1 MDRWSRLS
9 WTLLA
14 LLLAMSA
21 APADSDVQFAQARSA
36 SRPGEPTGTIPALRA
51 TVTGLRFFESP
62 QRPTKK
68 HYDDIFF
75 YNAARYIYWELTL
88 SHPALGRKTS
98 FAVEDIW
105 HGPGGDVVHRGAHV
119 FALEGD
125 WTDSFVFAGARK
137 VGTITVDNPVA
148 SIPDPACLERNAD
161 RRRRNEPEVSC
172 PAVGHGSVDLE
183 RWGRGVYQVDI
194 LVDKQTVATGR
205 FAMWEKGEIYGE
217 VEEKTRDRSSPA
229 GGIAAVNAKVASLR
243 FFETGVDVLPQKD
256 RRYGTRFPLM
266 TTHNMG
272 WELNLSHAVTRQWQP
287 LPIEALLYVTDGQG
301 PRVMQRRVMQ
311 SAVPAGWP
319 NTSHVGLF
327 AWDDDYYY
335 QRAGNGRS
343 PGKWLPGS
351 YRVDLYVHNRK
362 IASGAFEVAR

>member
-1 MDRWSRLS
+1 L
-9 WTLLA
+9 TLLA

-21 APADSDVQFAQARSA
+21 APADSGVQFAQARSA
-36 SRPGEPTGTIPALRA
+36 SRPGEPTGTIPAVRA

-62 QRPTKK
+62 QRPTKR

-88 SHPALGRKTS
+88 SHPALGRQTS

-105 HGPGGDVVHRGAHV
+105 HGPGGDIVHRGSHV

-205 FAMWEKGEIYGE
+205 FAMWGKDEIYGE
-217 VEEKTRDRSSPA
+217 VEEKTRDRALPA

-243 FFETGVDVLPQKD
+243 FFETGVDVLPQRD

-266 TTHNMG
+266 TAPNVG
-272 WELNLSHAVTRQWQP
+272 WELKLSHAVTRQWLP

-301 PRVMQRRVMQ
+301 QRVMQRRVMQ

-319 NTSHVGLF
+319 NTSHVDLF

-351 YRVDLYVHNRK
+351 YRVDLYVQNRK

>member
-1 MDRWSRLS
+1 MNRSSRLS
-9 WTLLA
+9 WTLVA

-21 APADSDVQFAQARSA
+21 GPADSGLQLAQARSA
-36 SRPGEPTGTIPALRA
+36 SRSGEPTGTIPALRA

-62 QRPTKK
+62 RQPTKK

-88 SHPALGRKTS
+88 SHPALGRRTS
-98 FAVEDIW
+98 FTAEAIW
-105 HGPGGDVVHRGAHV
+105 HGPGGDVVHRDAHV

-125 WTDSFVFAGARK
+125 WTDSFVFAGTRK

-148 SIPDPACLERNAD
+148 SIPDPGCLERNAE
-161 RRRRNEPEVSC
+161 RRSRNEPEVSC
-172 PAVGHGSVDLE
+172 PAVGRGSVELE
-183 RWGRGVYQVDI
+183 RWARGVYQVDI
-194 LVDKQTVATGR
+194 LVDKQRVATGR
-205 FAMWEKGEIYGE
+205 FAMWEKGEIYGK
-217 VEEKTRDRSSPA
+217 VEEKTRDRAAPA
-229 GGIAAVNAKVASLR
+229 GGIPAINARVASLR
-243 FFETGVDVLPQKD
+243 FFETGGDVPLQGD
-256 RRYGTRFPLM
+256 RRYGTRFTL
-266 TTHNMG
+266 TTTRNVG
-272 WELNLSHAVTRQWQP
+272 WELNLSHEVTRQWLP

-311 SAVPAGWP
+311 SAVPAAGL
-319 NTSHVGLF
+319 NTSHVDFF

-351 YRVDLYVHNRK
+351 YRVDLYVHDRK